1 MKADGLAKHYDTL
14 SIEELFRLRIR
25 ALARGDRADW
35 ERLDRAA
42 RASGRYGDYCAR
54 LEASDVLV
62 LCTLT
67 ELLALL
73 AKLRMVGAFRPLV
86 EFLEGAGRDAAWL
99 AFLDGLAVGWKAAGK
114 RGTPPDV
121 SDDDLTAVADRRF
134 PIGTRFSEVLDTLAA
149 DFAGKARM
157 PRDALA
163 AFAETELG
171 LSLDDLLGA
180 WGSPALPELADH
192 RDALDAAEPDAEGL
206 ALAGDV
212 LRLAWRRHGL
222 NDPTAEIDD
231 ALRERF
237 EAAIG
242 ESA

>member
-1 MKADGLAKHYDTL
+1 MRADGLAKLYDAL
-14 SIEELFRLRIR
+14 SIEERFRLRIR
-25 ALARGDRADW
+25 ALAGGDLADCQ
-35 ERLDRAA
+35 RLDRACPSHQY
-42 RASGRYGDYCAR
+42 RKYCDR

-67 ELLALL
+67 ELLSLL
-73 AKLRMVGAFRPLV
+73 AKLRMVGAIRPVV

-134 PIGTRFSEVLDTLAA
+134 PIGTRFSEALDTLAA
-149 DFAGKARM
+149 TFAGLART

-163 AFAETELG
+163 GFADAELG
-171 LSLDDLLGA
+171 LTLDDLLGA
-180 WGSPALPELADH
+180 WGRTALGTLAKH
-192 RDALDAAEPDAEGL
+192 AEALDAAEPDAEGL
-206 ALAGDV
+206 ALMGDV

-222 NDPTAEIDD
+222 NDPTAEVPDE
-231 ALRERF
+231 LRERF
-237 EAAIG
+237 EAMVRGDA
-242 ESA
+242 